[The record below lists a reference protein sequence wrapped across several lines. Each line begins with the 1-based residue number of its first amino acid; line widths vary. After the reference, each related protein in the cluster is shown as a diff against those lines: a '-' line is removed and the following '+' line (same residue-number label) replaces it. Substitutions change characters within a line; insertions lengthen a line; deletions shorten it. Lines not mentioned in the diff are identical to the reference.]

1 MTILHFLIHEWYLA
15 PLCAPL
21 YFRLCVSFSRSVA
34 PPPDRRSNRTGPH
47 STRRPCGITRRC
59 CASTRRTRRGTK
71 SPQQKT
77 YKAPTTPLRPLQLGC
92 HHGSRPRAVKRNS
105 KARNQEARTSTSISS
120 RRDPKRSRSTSRSY
134 VACRFNQ
141 KRSDVPKKRA
151 RRNAVS
157 ADIERRPSTISL
169 MRRRGT

>member
-34 PPPDRRSNRTGPH
+34 PPPGRRSNRTGPH

-77 YKAPTTPLRPLQLGC
+77 YKAPTIPLRPLQLGC

-120 RRDPKRSRSTSRSY
+120 RRDPKRSRSPCSDSLPGGSTKRRWDVQRKLPRRS
-134 VACRFNQ
+134 
-141 KRSDVPKKRA
+141 
-151 RRNAVS
+151 AV
-157 ADIERRPSTISL
+157 
-169 MRRRGT
+169 